1 MKNVKKWLALG
12 LTAAMVMGLAACGG
26 NDQSPSGNASSGDSS
41 KNEEIGE
48 KEPVLL
54 EWYYRGNGQQAD
66 TDKVEAR
73 VNELLKEYPGLEHVS
88 ININCFPQEDYPT
101 QVMTAQ
107 ASGAQIDILN
117 TVQLDFNQGVENG
130 YWMPM
135 EDYISDD
142 LRAELPDWL
151 WEMGTRDGHVYMV
164 PNYQNAFNA
173 NFLFFP
179 KEYMDKYGD
188 YDAMYEVLTD
198 WDADYSEKVQCL
210 ADYAKAVNEG
220 EGGNKYC
227 GPIVQDQTGT
237 LGFAYIKPHDNL
249 GNNFVVPDRTNEV
262 NFLYE
267 LEGWKD
273 IARGYAT
280 WYDMGL
286 YAPDGVTTENANYTF
301 SNMLNDTSY
310 VFCGKEQVGTPEQV
324 AEIYS
329 EDWGFDVV
337 AIPTQEYN
345 FIQNTWAAGGNG
357 ISSTCEHPEEA
368 CKFIEALTTGTALG
382 KEIYNTM
389 VFGLEGVHYE
399 KDPSDPDRIV
409 TLEYDSSQ
417 GGSDTRYAGLK
428 WILGNSFYAYK
439 NQAVLDGQYERIK
452 EMNESKDTVASSII
466 GFSPSTASVA
476 TEIEQL
482 NAVVTEYE
490 ETLLS
495 GTIGEDGFDA
505 YYNEF
510 MEKAEVAG
518 LSKVKEE
525 LQSQL
530 DTWLEENNK

>member
-1 MKNVKKWLALG
+1 
-12 LTAAMVMGLAACGG
+12 
-26 NDQSPSGNASSGDSS
+26 
-41 KNEEIGE
+41 
-48 KEPVLL
+48 
-54 EWYYRGNGQQAD
+54 
-66 TDKVEAR
+66 
-73 VNELLKEYPGLEHVS
+73 
-88 ININCFPQEDYPT
+88 
-101 QVMTAQ
+101 
-107 ASGAQIDILN
+107 
-117 TVQLDFNQGVENG
+117 
-130 YWMPM
+130 
-135 EDYISDD
+135 
-142 LRAELPDWL
+142 
-151 WEMGTRDGHVYMV
+151 
-164 PNYQNAFNA
+164 
-173 NFLFFP
+173 
-179 KEYMDKYGD
+179 
-188 YDAMYEVLTD
+188 
-198 WDADYSEKVQCL
+198 
-210 ADYAKAVNEG
+210 
-220 EGGNKYC
+220 
-227 GPIVQDQTGT
+227 
-237 LGFAYIKPHDNL
+237 
-249 GNNFVVPDRTNEV
+249 
-262 NFLYE
+262 
-267 LEGWKD
+267 
-273 IARGYAT
+273 
-280 WYDMGL
+280 
-286 YAPDGVTTENANYTF
+286 
-301 SNMLNDTSY
+301 MLNDTSY

-368 CKFIEALTTGTALG
+368 CKFIEALTTGTDLG

-510 MEKAEVAG
+510 MEKAEAAG